1 MDDHVRETLFGL
13 RNFFDVISTKYIG
26 VKQLNKLQE
35 EIVEILCEL
44 EIYFPPRS
52 STSWARPD
60 GSIAKGFLT
69 YECISFCH
77 NYLSTEN
84 EDVGLPTRK
93 HVGRLAGFGHREGYR
108 AMHVGIAGRHAD
120 FDRAHRVALQHIE
133 LVSPWVDKHK
143 SLIEQKFIDLGRP
156 RKTGTLRKSTT
167 PTSRGGTRAQRK
179 DLSYDINGYRFYT
192 EEKDKNSE
200 YQNSGVTML
209 SYTDDKTDVKERFYG
224 RIEEI
229 WELDYVGV
237 TIPMFHPSAKNEP
250 WVLAIQVEQC
260 FFITDPSKPSRVVVR
275 RGKRS
280 IIGMEG
286 EADKQDIDKN
296 GDPKIEEEFDK
307 YFDKPTTYSKKVE
320 ILWRTWGFVRHRIP
334 TLSISS
340 SPPFFLAPFFP
351 IQTAA
356 NPSAEPPP
364 RSPSPAARA
373 QSRARPRPLLLAR
386 RARPR
391 LLLLARPE
399 EQEER
404 RPPPAARARAST
416 TTKQG

>member
-1 MDDHVRETLFGL
+1 MVHMLVHIVDDIIHLGPTFLHNMMPFERLNGVIKGFVRN
-13 RNFFDVISTKYIG
+13 R
-26 VKQLNKLQE
+26 
-35 EIVEILCEL
+35 
-44 EIYFPPRS
+44 
-52 STSWARPD
+52 ARPD

-69 YECISFCH
+69 YECISFCQ

-108 AMHVGIAGRHAD
+108 AMHVGIAGRRAD

-143 SLIEQKFIDLGRP
+143 SLIEQEFIDLGRP
-156 RKTGTLRKSTT
+156 RKTGDVTKEHNSSFTGWFKKRLLESPT
-167 PTSRGGTRAQRK
+167 PTPCTEEQKLIFSLSQGPGHNVRTYQ
-179 DLSYDINGYRFYT
+179 SYDINGYRFYT

-229 WELDYVGV
+229 WELDYVGE
-237 TIPMFHPSAKNEP
+237 TMPMFRVRWAKSVEKDGLYFTTMVIPDAKSKTPSTKNEP
-250 WVLAIQVEQC
+250 WVLASQVDQC

-307 YFDKPTTYSKKVE
+307 YFDMPTTYSKVRRKTTLPAKGCPYTRRNLKVAG
-320 ILWRTWGFVRHRIP
+320 LKY
-334 TLSISS
+334 
-340 SPPFFLAPFFP
+340 
-351 IQTAA
+351 
-356 NPSAEPPP
+356 
-364 RSPSPAARA
+364 
-373 QSRARPRPLLLAR
+373 
-386 RARPR
+386 
-391 LLLLARPE
+391 
-399 EQEER
+399 
-404 RPPPAARARAST
+404 ST
-416 TTKQG
+416 TAMKKGKNIVKKR